1 MAIITHM
8 KPLLL
13 EVKKSPI
20 DGQGLFT
27 NSVIRSRSKI
37 GELTGELITV
47 REARRRARTRK
58 RIRIVELDD
67 SMALDVEE
75 GNEFKYINHS
85 CSPNTFMRVYRGH
98 IEFYALRGISSGEEL
113 TCDYGESHHEGT
125 LVCKCGSANCA
136 GRL

>member
-1 MAIITHM
+1 MM
-8 KPLLL
+8 LFLL
-13 EVKKSPI
+13 EVKPSAI

-27 NSVIRSRSKI
+27 KSAIPSRSKI

-47 REARRRARTRK
+47 LEARKRARARK
-58 RIRIVELDD
+58 RIKIVELND

-98 IEFYALRGISSGEEL
+98 VEFYALRGIGIGEEL
-113 TCDYGESHHEGT
+113 TCDYGETHHEGA
-125 LVCKCGSANCA
+125 LACRCGSPNCI